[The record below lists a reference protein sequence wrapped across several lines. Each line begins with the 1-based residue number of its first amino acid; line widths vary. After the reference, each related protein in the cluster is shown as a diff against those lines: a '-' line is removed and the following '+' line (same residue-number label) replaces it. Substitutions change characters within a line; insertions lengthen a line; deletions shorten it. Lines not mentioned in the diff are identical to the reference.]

1 MLIYAV
7 LNNLSFTII
16 SVSTFVLTL
25 LPDIYLDIIVFNLFL
40 YLLLISTSIT
50 LLHNIFINSLVSS
63 FFFSFLSIGV
73 LFELLVT
80 LLLFFQCLLFRI
92 VVIIYQCLS
101 KNLHRELYCNIVFL
115 YVISFQ
121 PASQKNLSKS
131 LSATMVV
138 SKVFNYFCDRVTCSL
153 YSQHFF

>member
-101 KNLHRELYCNIVFL
+101 KNLHRELY